1 MARPEVAPGGET
13 VIPICTTPA
22 AGALPQKRRAR
33 AAAERETRLNWFVCI
48 VAFGEWAG
56 NAFGTLAFLWATVV
70 LLGGFCTAL
79 NPENFWFAT
88 IMIFIEAFRMFSS
101 NYKLD
106 HQSLFGTTRAVKL
119 IRSLSQIFVRPQEWN
134 EVVAIIGLFFSLIMQ
149 FPSGGIP
156 TLLLGVV
163 IIFASKMQFPGALQL
178 TSRLRQHRWLLLW
191 ALLVS
196 LLLVTGLQMHSAIER
211 IYRDSNGIRHKAT
224 RVYIMTWPIDRT
236 GNIRMDLLL
245 WCLFQLALV
254 LAVLLLNLRPP
265 RIANLTSS
273 PCGCKL
279 LSSAKL
285 ILALCLG
292 GDILFL
298 HSPLRGLGISLII
311 LVLSLGS
318 LQTPVDSTPFG
329 RWANIFLYIC
339 FLGELVSTS
348 SPSMMIVIIM
358 LAVLLIGNLQI
369 PAAVARI
376 ALSSLRLSDLAL
388 NIYPQGKDS
397 NRNLMPSIMVFY
409 VLALCQGTLYLM
421 ACIFELFAFFPRRS
435 LVRHSRFRGQWGA
448 RAINAYYQRAYVTC
462 METGVFA
469 AGRTLSLASFS
480 IESLTSTSREMQL
493 AGVSVL
499 DALLQQKN
507 FSEELVLRITGSNK
521 AVRTLVGML
530 GWTAPQDRD
539 IRLFAARVISK
550 LADSLRLASIPNML
564 KLVSSLLDAENQP
577 AWASHH
583 HQQDSLSHAV
593 SISINGENVADN
605 QSPLPGQQSSEQSAY
620 GNGENSCNQTTQAE
634 GDDGCCSWACRC
646 WHRIKEKHWSIPKDP
661 PLTSQDSLPV
671 LGMLILERLA
681 YDIDNCTE
689 ISRATEL
696 IFKVTELI
704 SYTDDT
710 AGGDDPQQKAVICSS
725 LNLIRR
731 LSIAEGK
738 IGTTLRQEMW
748 ESPFLLNNLAGI
760 LEDSRSDPQIW
771 KPAVEIIAMFALD
784 EDARQE
790 IGRTKVI
797 INKLLHLFLGRD
809 GTTNVYYDQ
818 QLRTAAGEALAKL
831 AIRSTANCSAIL
843 KEARYELV
851 KDLKNMIPEDEYGY
865 VATALLQNLCA
876 HSRDELRHPGERE
889 HLSSA
894 LAVVMEK
901 IMTAEGKELE
911 ALISLAAQI
920 GDIIPECFVHELES
934 RTNGAG
940 LIRKLVYTLN
950 SNKKPCPKYPRM
962 RRAIIQITISLVE
975 SCPRCATVFAAE
987 GMTEALSKIASTPS
1001 KVEKYSAFLGNT
1013 GVVLENGLP
1022 LPVVAARAKR
1032 LIDSA
1037 TPSDQQR

>member
-1 MARPEVAPGGET
+1 M
-13 VIPICTTPA
+13 
-22 AGALPQKRRAR
+22 
-33 AAAERETRLNWFVCI
+33 
-48 VAFGEWAG
+48 
-56 NAFGTLAFLWATVV
+56 
-70 LLGGFCTAL
+70 
-79 NPENFWFAT
+79 
-88 IMIFIEAFRMFSS
+88 
-101 NYKLD
+101 
-106 HQSLFGTTRAVKL
+106 
-119 IRSLSQIFVRPQEWN
+119 
-134 EVVAIIGLFFSLIMQ
+134 
-149 FPSGGIP
+149 
-156 TLLLGVV
+156 
-163 IIFASKMQFPGALQL
+163 
-178 TSRLRQHRWLLLW
+178 
-191 ALLVS
+191 
-196 LLLVTGLQMHSAIER
+196 
-211 IYRDSNGIRHKAT
+211 
-224 RVYIMTWPIDRT
+224 
-236 GNIRMDLLL
+236 
-245 WCLFQLALV
+245 
-254 LAVLLLNLRPP
+254 
-265 RIANLTSS
+265 TSS
-273 PCGCKL
+273 PCGRQL
-279 LSSAKL
+279 LSLAKV

-292 GDILFL
+292 GNMLFF
-298 HSPLRGLGISLII
+298 HIPLLALDASLII
-311 LVLSLGS
+311 LLLSLGS
-318 LQTPVDSTPFG
+318 LQNPVDSSLFG
-329 RWANIFLYIC
+329 CCVTIFLYIC
-339 FLGELVSTS
+339 FLGELLSTS
-348 SPSMMIVIIM
+348 GPSFMMILIAILV
-358 LAVLLIGNLQI
+358 VLLVGNYQI
-369 PAAVARI
+369 PAAVARVV
-376 ALSSLRLSDLAL
+376 LSSGRLYGLSNNVDT
-388 NIYPQGKDS
+388 YPQGQNS
-397 NRNLMPSIMVFY
+397 NWNLVPSIIAFY

-421 ACIFELFAFFPRRS
+421 ACIVELFSFFPRRS
-435 LVRHSRFRGQWGA
+435 LVRHSRFRGQWGT
-448 RAINAYYQRAYVTC
+448 RAVDAYYQHAYIKC
-462 METGVFA
+462 METGVLA
-469 AGRTLSLASFS
+469 AGRTMSLASFS
-480 IESLTSTSREMQL
+480 IESLSSSSREMQL

-499 DALLQQKN
+499 DALLQQRN

-530 GWTAPQDRD
+530 GLTAQQDRD
-539 IRLFAARVISK
+539 IRLFAARVIAE
-550 LADSLRLASIPNML
+550 LADSLRLASVPHML

-577 AWASHH
+577 AWAWHH

-605 QSPLPGQQSSEQSAY
+605 QSPLPGQQSAD
-620 GNGENSCNQTTQAE
+620 GNRENSCNQTRQAE
-634 GDDGCCSWACRC
+634 GDDGWCSWACRC
-646 WHRIKEKHWSIPKDP
+646 WHQIKEKHWSIPKDP
-661 PLTSQDSLPV
+661 PLTPQDSLPV
-671 LGMLILERLA
+671 LAMLILERLA

-689 ISRATEL
+689 ISRATDL
-696 IFKVTELI
+696 VFKVTELI

-710 AGGDDPQQKAVICSS
+710 AGDDDAQQKAVICSS

-760 LEDSRSDPQIW
+760 LEDSRSDPQVW

-809 GTTNVYYDQ
+809 GTTNVYSDQ

-831 AIRSTANCSAIL
+831 AIRSTANCSALL
-843 KEARYELV
+843 KETGYELV
-851 KDLKNMIPEDEYGY
+851 KDLKNMIPDDEYGY

-894 LAVVMEK
+894 LPVVMEK

-962 RRAIIQITISLVE
+962 RRAIIQITISFVE

-1022 LPVVAARAKR
+1022 LPIVAATAKG

-1037 TPSDQQR
+1037 NPSDQQGDRV

>member
-1 MARPEVAPGGET
+1 MASPEAAAGGE
-13 VIPICTTPA
+13 ISISI
-22 AGALPQKRRAR
+22 GA
-33 AAAERETRLNWFVCI
+33 AAAETAGNRLQQQRFAWAPSKRETRLNWFVCL

-70 LLGGFCTAL
+70 LLGGFCTSL
-79 NPENFWFAT
+79 NQEDFWFPT
-88 IMIFIEAFRMFSS
+88 VMIFIESFRLFSS
-101 NYKLD
+101 NYRLD
-106 HQSLFGTTRAVKL
+106 HQSTFATTRAVKL
-119 IRSLSQIFVRPQEWN
+119 VIRSINLMFVRPQELN
-134 EVVAIIGLFFSLIMQ
+134 EVAAIVGLFFNLVMQ
-149 FPSGGIP
+149 FQLPLGGIL
-156 TLLLGVV
+156 TVLVGVP
-163 IIFASKMQFPGALQL
+163 IIFASKVQFPGALQL
-178 TSRLRQHRWLLLW
+178 TSRLRRHRQLLLW
-191 ALLVS
+191 ALLVA
-196 LLLVTGLQMHSAIER
+196 LLLIAGLQIVVFIE
-211 IYRDSNGIRHKAT
+211 IYRDRDSNCTNLGIIAD
-224 RVYIMTWPIDRT
+224 IITWQFDRT
-236 GNIRMDLLL
+236 GNLAVDVRHWCFYLLAPVPP
-245 WCLFQLALV
+245 QV
-254 LAVLLLNLRPP
+254 VAVLLLSLRPQSV
-265 RIANLTSS
+265 ANMTSS
-273 PCGCKL
+273 PCGRQL
-279 LSSAKL
+279 LSLAKV

-292 GDILFL
+292 GNMLFF
-298 HSPLRGLGISLII
+298 HIPLLALDASLII
-311 LVLSLGS
+311 LLLSLGS
-318 LQTPVDSTPFG
+318 LQNPVDSSLFG
-329 RWANIFLYIC
+329 RCVTIFLYIC
-339 FLGELVSTS
+339 FLGELLSTS
-348 SPSMMIVIIM
+348 GPSFMMILIAILV
-358 LAVLLIGNLQI
+358 VLLVGNYQI
-369 PAAVARI
+369 PAAVARVV
-376 ALSSLRLSDLAL
+376 LSSGRLYGLSNNVDT
-388 NIYPQGKDS
+388 YPQGQNS
-397 NRNLMPSIMVFY
+397 NWNLVPSIIAFY

-421 ACIFELFAFFPRRS
+421 ACIVELFSFFPRRS
-435 LVRHSRFRGQWGA
+435 LVRHSRFRGQWGT
-448 RAINAYYQRAYVTC
+448 RAVDAYYQHAYIKC
-462 METGVFA
+462 METGVLA
-469 AGRTLSLASFS
+469 AGRTMSLASFS
-480 IESLTSTSREMQL
+480 IESLSSSSREMQL

-499 DALLQQKN
+499 DALLQQRN

-530 GWTAPQDRD
+530 GLTAQQDRD
-539 IRLFAARVISK
+539 IRLFAVRVIAE
-550 LADSLRLASIPNML
+550 LADSLRLASVPHML

-577 AWASHH
+577 AWAWHH

-593 SISINGENVADN
+593 SISINGEN
-605 QSPLPGQQSSEQSAY
+605 
-620 GNGENSCNQTTQAE
+620 
-634 GDDGCCSWACRC
+634 
-646 WHRIKEKHWSIPKDP
+646 
-661 PLTSQDSLPV
+661 DSLPV
-671 LGMLILERLA
+671 LAMLILERLA

-689 ISRATEL
+689 ISRATDL
-696 IFKVTELI
+696 VFKVTELI

-710 AGGDDPQQKAVICSS
+710 AGDDDPQQKAVICSS

-760 LEDSRSDPQIW
+760 LEDSQSDPQIW
-771 KPAVEIIAMFALD
+771 KPAVEIVAMFALD

-843 KEARYELV
+843 KEARYEIV
-851 KDLKNMIPEDEYGY
+851 KDLKNMIPDDEYGF

-894 LAVVMEK
+894 LPVVMEK

-962 RRAIIQITISLVE
+962 RRAIIQITISFVE
-975 SCPRCATVFAAE
+975 SCPRCATIFAAE
-987 GMTEALSKIASTPS
+987 GMAEALSKIASTPS

-1022 LPVVAARAKR
+1022 LPIVAARAKG

-1037 TPSDQQR
+1037 TPSDQQGEHV